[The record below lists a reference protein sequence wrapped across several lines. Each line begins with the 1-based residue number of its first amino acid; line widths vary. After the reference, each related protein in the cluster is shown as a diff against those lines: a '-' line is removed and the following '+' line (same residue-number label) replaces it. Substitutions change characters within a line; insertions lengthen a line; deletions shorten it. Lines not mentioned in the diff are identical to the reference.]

1 MSFQAKA
8 VIMNRKE
15 MARAIKRMAHEVVE
29 AHKGTDDLVLI
40 GIHRRGVPLA
50 KRMRAAIKQV
60 EKIELPLGSVDITF
74 YRDDLSTLGPNPK
87 VAKTEIPFDVN
98 DKTVI
103 LVDDV
108 LYTGRTV
115 RAAMEDIMDYGRPR
129 AIRLVVLIDR
139 GHRELPIRPD
149 YVGKNVPTSQRE
161 IIEVRVAELDE
172 KEEVVIGEVVDDD
185 PQS

>member
-8 VIMNRKE
+8 VIMNGKE

-40 GIHRRGVPLA
+40 GIQRRGVPLA
-50 KRMRAAIKQV
+50 RMIRAAIKQV
-60 EKIELPLGSVDITF
+60 EEIELPLGSVDITF
-74 YRDDLSTLGPNPK
+74 YRDDLSTLGPNPR

-98 DKTVI
+98 DKTVM

-108 LYTGRTV
+108 LFTGRTV
-115 RAAMEDIMDYGRPR
+115 RAAMEEIMDWGRPR

-161 IIEVRVAELDE
+161 IIEVRVTDLDN
-172 KEEVVIGEVVDDD
+172 KEEVVIGEVNGDD
-185 PQS
+185 PQA